1 MMNYWKAR
9 TARERLLISIA
20 AGLAASVILLLVIWL
35 PALQARKSAQLG
47 AERAAK
53 TLEAI
58 SRQSPIQASDNGSG
72 TGLNDPDAIRRV
84 VLEAASSRGLTIVRV
99 LVDEQASVVVQ
110 VDDAPASTVFDWL
123 LDIQRNSYARI
134 RRASMNDSGNGF
146 VRSSFEFSGTPDE

>member
-99 LVDEQASVVVQ
+99 LVD
-110 VDDAPASTVFDWL
+110 
-123 LDIQRNSYARI
+123 
-134 RRASMNDSGNGF
+134 
-146 VRSSFEFSGTPDE
+146 

>member
-72 TGLNDPDAIRRV
+72 TGDQQAVTSVGFDSAAGHRDRSAQVGSCLVSDRNQVCQRENPRAGGTESDAKVPDHGDVRR
-84 VLEAASSRGLTIVRV
+84 
-99 LVDEQASVVVQ
+99 
-110 VDDAPASTVFDWL
+110 
-123 LDIQRNSYARI
+123 
-134 RRASMNDSGNGF
+134 
-146 VRSSFEFSGTPDE
+146 